1 MTLTML
7 YCDDLPK
14 WLKWSKV
21 KGKYILVKK

>member
-14 WLKWSKV
+14 WLKWKKV
-21 KGKYILVKK
+21 KEKWILVKK